1 VGGTA
6 SPGAPPRGIRVS
18 PRALRVCYGRMLG
31 ASDAASAVSPWR
43 VRPLGFGFAPRP
55 NPQMAEGQKAQA
67 RHHPATCGTDPAT
80 MSHPLQGTMTF
91 PNGDTFE
98 GEYVRSL
105 DKVGRC
111 KVELMTTR

>member
-1 VGGTA
+1 
-6 SPGAPPRGIRVS
+6 
-18 PRALRVCYGRMLG
+18 
-31 ASDAASAVSPWR
+31 
-43 VRPLGFGFAPRP
+43 
-55 NPQMAEGQKAQA
+55 
-67 RHHPATCGTDPAT
+67 